1 MKKITVKKQLVDFM
15 IANGNDF
22 RYTDVVKT
30 ILRINRGK
38 DYVYTREDRGYYA
51 TNLCIHSSRYS
62 SYANKTGG
70 YLVNGS
76 GDCGLYKNANG
87 RWSAKYFTKDE
98 MITNAISNQI
108 AKLVKQMKS
117 AEFKYRDRYNRV
129 EHSSDF
135 NSYLFTQY
143 IHDIDE
149 AKEVA
154 IKKIKKAVITLG

>member
-1 MKKITVKKQLVDFM
+1 MKKITVKKQLIDFM

-51 TNLCIHSSRYS
+51 TNLCIHASPYS
-62 SYANKTGG
+62 YKTGG
-70 YLVNGS
+70 YLVNGG
-76 GDCGLYKNANG
+76 GDCGLYKNESG

-98 MITNAISNQI
+98 MLTNQI
-108 AKLVKQMKS
+108 GKQVAKLVRQTQN
-117 AEFKYRDRYNRV
+117 AEFRYRQFINSGPDY
-129 EHSSDF
+129 SSYKR
-135 NSYLFTQY
+135 SQY
-143 IHDIDE
+143 VNDIDD

-154 IKKIKKAVITLG
+154 IKQIKKTLSKLA